1 MVLPRSQ
8 MSTRLSTLLLLYGI
22 FTKDGR
28 VTSVNV
34 APEVIQNL
42 PGERKSQRDYAFFAL
57 RSCHSIFREDRGEFF
72 SPDHLCSNPPLW
84 CNWTIWLDAGK
95 RVVLHLLD
103 LTPAYSC
110 EFKTDEIH
118 LEESPAR
125 GRHRVLDT
133 CWQEARHISQANI
146 LHVVLLIRGNR
157 RWPYRGFYGQYHVLE
172 EALTAED
179 AVLPSVPAS
188 PRESPVEEQFVSAT
202 DGEEP
207 RGIIELVRTVAG
219 SEIFTISRVSDEDR
233 VVQASL
239 GRWAETTTTVS
250 LDGYLQPSLSESYTI
265 LSATQTTPVETLS
278 LTDMLDSTSD
288 WAWNSLK
295 NKSFAESLQKS
306 QLTQLKWASSEES
319 LDVDRTF
326 IICITATPLW
336 GPVMREQPTVSG
348 REVHLS
354 AEELD
359 SFSSTKT
366 KLITP
371 TLSVSQQVPFV
382 EHRFVLQETES
393 IPSSNPWYTTPVSL
407 NDASPDSKDQER
419 LNVPEFTP
427 PLEFDHET
435 SLYGQTFDR
444 KSQTEEMSKEFWEEI
459 SGHTPTK
466 VYNRATSPQLSK
478 SSSIFEEKRD
488 GSSINHPISEH
499 SQTAATKLDHK
510 FNENT
515 SVSRHHRNV
524 TRISHFPG
532 EYLYEVSVEVQLSR
546 RGSGNQEQLVKTL
559 LSSLQ
564 RMIKEEFR
572 PFRPHLKSVSSKRVK
587 SLNAGFLFILWL
599 QFGFGEENISM
610 LLKSF
615 LERLVDRPVAG
626 LGPGSARV
634 ISVSAE
640 DVNECR
646 TELVLC
652 DIHADCFNVFGTYAC
667 RCQRGF
673 EDFSRIGSG
682 GTLCIDPANAHSNF
696 SPTLLKTIYGMGL
709 LFTVLLLL
717 LLGIVAVLYRRHHKG
732 AFVVQCQRSSP
743 AASQQS
749 LQTPES
755 HSKQREG
762 TCLSE
767 DVPLLK
773 FNPLVVPEKLSF
785 GTRMMREEGE
795 RFVVLE
801 CAKL

>member
-1 MVLPRSQ
+1 
-8 MSTRLSTLLLLYGI
+8 
-22 FTKDGR
+22 
-28 VTSVNV
+28 
-34 APEVIQNL
+34 
-42 PGERKSQRDYAFFAL
+42 AFFAL

-207 RGIIELVRTVAG
+207 R
-219 SEIFTISRVSDEDR
+219 
-233 VVQASL
+233 
-239 GRWAETTTTVS
+239 
-250 LDGYLQPSLSESYTI
+250 I

-306 QLTQLKWASSEES
+306 QLTQLKWASSE
-319 LDVDRTF
+319 
-326 IICITATPLW
+326 
-336 GPVMREQPTVSG
+336 
-348 REVHLS
+348 
-354 AEELD
+354 
-359 SFSSTKT
+359 
-366 KLITP
+366 
-371 TLSVSQQVPFV
+371 
-382 EHRFVLQETES
+382 ETES

-466 VYNRATSPQLSK
+466 VYNRATSPQ
-478 SSSIFEEKRD
+478 
-488 GSSINHPISEH
+488 
-499 SQTAATKLDHK
+499 A
-510 FNENT
+510 ENT

-682 GTLCIDPANAHSNF
+682 GTLCIDPATSYVTDAHSNF

-732 AFVVQCQRSSP
+732 AFVVQCQRSS
-743 AASQQS
+743 
-749 LQTPES
+749 
-755 HSKQREG
+755 
-762 TCLSE
+762 
-767 DVPLLK
+767 
-773 FNPLVVPEKLSF
+773 
-785 GTRMMREEGE
+785 
-795 RFVVLE
+795 
-801 CAKL
+801 